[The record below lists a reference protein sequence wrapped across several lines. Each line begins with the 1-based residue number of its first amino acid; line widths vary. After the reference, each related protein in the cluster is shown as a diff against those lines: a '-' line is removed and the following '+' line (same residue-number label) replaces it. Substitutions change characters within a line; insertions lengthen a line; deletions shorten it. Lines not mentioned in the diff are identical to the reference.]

1 MQKLLK
7 ILVQKL
13 PVDKNGDLIFDIDEA
28 KDIHKNAVAM
38 LCNAI
43 GVDVLTTF
51 ADIEAIDI
59 SDKATTTSNDDL
71 EKVERSLYN
80 AFGTSQN
87 IFNADGNLATSNS
100 ILNDEAM
107 CRTLLLQFSAFYD

>member
-1 MQKLLK
+1 
-7 ILVQKL
+7 
-13 PVDKNGDLIFDIDEA
+13 
-28 KDIHKNAVAM
+28 M
-38 LCNAI
+38 LSNAI

-51 ADIEAIDI
+51 ADIDSVDI
-59 SDKATTTSNDDL
+59 SDKTTATTNDEL

-87 IFNADGNLATSNS
+87 LFNASGNMATTNS